1 MFCEIPDSLKTL
13 KYLHIK
19 MYIVYIYE
27 TESYIKMIF
36 AITIP
41 DICTENYRTLINNL
55 ILEIITHTWCN
66 FYTYLVRYAG
76 QEIALERL
84 SGLSK
89 AQILSSNKS
98 RNQVF
103 HIRSLLLLYLYSNG
117 PDTHKNFI
125 NII

>member
-55 ILEIITHTWCN
+55 IWFLHILGEVCRAGNSLREVKW
-66 FYTYLVRYAG
+66 LV
-76 QEIALERL
+76 Q
-84 SGLSK
+84 S
-89 AQILSSNKS
+89 
-98 RNQVF
+98 
-103 HIRSLLLLYLYSNG
+103 
-117 PDTHKNFI
+117 P
-125 NII
+125 NIK